1 MPDNQLSEFEE
12 NLLAE
17 LRGLERLSD
26 LSVTTFVSLLF
37 SLLAEDVGKIRLQ
50 RTTHV
55 NLFILDYWVGDV
67 NKGRVIGKKG
77 HILKAI
83 WSLSKSFART
93 RQRDVVINVKDD

>member
-1 MPDNQLSEFEE
+1 MDDQLSEFEK
-12 NLLAE
+12 NLLEE
-17 LRGLERLSD
+17 LRGLERLKD

-37 SLLAEDVGKIRLQ
+37 SLLAEDVSLIGMQK
-50 RTTHV
+50 TEHA
-55 NLFILDYWVGDV
+55 NLFILDYWVGAD

-93 RQRDVVINVKDD
+93 RQKDVVINVKDD